1 MRDFKAFLLR
11 GNLVDMAVGIVIG
24 VAFAAVVSAFVAD
37 LITPLLAAIGGQPN
51 FSDLKFR
58 INGSAFL
65 YGSFLNALLS
75 FLIIA
80 AVVFFLIVRPVNRLM
95 ERRRTEP
102 DVEQT
107 TKDCPRCLSSIPV
120 GASKCAFCTADL

>member
-51 FSDLKFR
+51 FSALKFR
-58 INGSAFL
+58 INGSEFL
-65 YGSFLNALLS
+65 YGAFLNALLS
-75 FLIIA
+75 FLVIA
-80 AVVFFLIVRPVNRLM
+80 AVVFFLVIKPVNRLM